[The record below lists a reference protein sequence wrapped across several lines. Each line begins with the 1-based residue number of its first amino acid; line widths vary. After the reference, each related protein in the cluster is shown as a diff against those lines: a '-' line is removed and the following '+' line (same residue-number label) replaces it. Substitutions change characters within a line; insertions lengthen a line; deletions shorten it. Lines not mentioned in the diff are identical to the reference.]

1 MSKTFPN
8 ACHAHLMRSK
18 YLLDFKSYLTCKCR
32 RCGVEIS
39 HRKHRQRCYVIR
51 DETNKRAG
59 NGEGRFSKYVIV
71 LSKRHKILPRKTFET
86 CKLGS

>member
-39 HRKHRQRCYVIR
+39 HRKHRQCCYVIR
-51 DETNKRAG
+51 DETNTS
-59 NGEGRFSKYVIV
+59 NGGFSFQICC
-71 LSKRHKILPRKTFET
+71 LNTPKICPKKTFET
-86 CKLGS
+86 F